1 MGLTK
6 SVEQLTPAQT
16 EAHELAL
23 VRSSEMEADRL
34 AALAVELSE
43 DEKDAAA
50 IALRAAG
57 ATYTTITNSLG
68 LTPNHIKNLMKRD
81 ETRKIMQIVR
91 DAAKMEAV
99 VQGFVLQRKYLDAL
113 EAMPVDARHA
123 GAHASIVKAFSTLFD
138 KAALA
143 AGEATDRTETRT
155 IAITL
160 DAKKELLDALLE
172 AQETRLDREAIA
184 AKFEVVASGRD

>member
-1 MGLTK
+1 M
-6 SVEQLTPAQT
+6 TPAQT

-23 VRSSEMEADRL
+23 VRSKEMEEDRL
-34 AALAVELSE
+34 SALAYELSE
-43 DEKDAAA
+43 QEKDAAA

-57 ATYTTITNSLG
+57 ATYATITNSLG
-68 LTPNHIKNLMKRD
+68 LSETHIRNLMKRD
-81 ETRKIMQIVR
+81 ETRKIMQVVR
-91 DAAKMEAV
+91 EAAKLEAV

-113 EAMPVDARHA
+113 ESMPVDARHA
-123 GAHASIVKAFSTLFD
+123 GAHASIVKAFATLFD

-143 AGEATDRTETRT
+143 AGEATDRVETRS

-160 DAKKELLDALLE
+160 DAKKELLDALLGS
-172 AQETRLDREAIA
+172 QEMRLDREAVA